1 MPTKYFY
8 HTSKEKH
15 MEIII
20 GIIIV
25 GLGYAMYRAYQPKP
39 TVTETAVPYKVEA
52 PAQESTPVAEPAK
65 EVTSVTAS
73 KPARAPKAPAA
84 VKKKPAAPKAT
95 AKKPAVKK
103 AAPKKAAPKK
113 AVKIVAKK

>member
-1 MPTKYFY
+1 
-8 HTSKEKH
+8 

-20 GIIIV
+20 GIIII
-25 GLGYAMYRAYQPKP
+25 GLGYALYRTFQPKA
-39 TVTETAVPYKVEA
+39 TVVETAVAYKVEA

-84 VKKKPAAPKAT
+84 VKKKTAAPVKKPA
-95 AKKPAVKK
+95 AKKPA
-103 AAPKKAAPKK
+103 PKKV
-113 AVKIVAKK
+113 VKTVAKK

>member
-1 MPTKYFY
+1 
-8 HTSKEKH
+8 

-20 GIIIV
+20 GLAVVAVLAVMWI
-25 GLGYAMYRAYQPKP
+25 MTTRPHTNQD
-39 TVTETAVPYKVEA
+39 TAKTAPYKVEA

-84 VKKKPAAPKAT
+84 VKKKAVATTKSPVKKVVATKTT
-95 AKKPAVKK
+95 AKRPVHKK
-103 AAPKKAAPKK
+103 
-113 AVKIVAKK
+113 